1 MNKTA
6 TYEKG
11 ERSVNWA
18 SKKKKEK
25 KKTRK
30 LKINWNSLSK
40 SSATQDMFFFMLAQ
54 Y

>member
-11 ERSVNWA
+11 ERSE
-18 SKKKKEK
+18 STSGHQKKN

>member
-6 TYEKG
+6 TYKRGGG
-11 ERSVNWA
+11 EGKYNWA
-18 SKKKKEK
+18 SKKKAQ
-25 KKTRK
+25 K

-40 SSATQDMFFFMLAQ
+40 SSATQDVFSL